1 MNLVVYV
8 SIAIFICIVLSYG
21 ILFLFKKLMSSD
33 LYHSMMMKLTMV
45 SMVLYV
51 NLILVATFFM
61 VVK

>member
-1 MNLVVYV
+1 MNLGTSV

-33 LYHSMMMKLTMV
+33 LYHSLMMKLTLV
-45 SMVLYV
+45 SMMFYV
-51 NLILVATFFM
+51 SLILLATFFM